1 VLAHKQTV
9 LLCQNQFLKS
19 AHDLLGALECVL
31 IDYAL
36 SVLYGAVFANVPSLC
51 KNSTLRQFADAQFV
65 NFWSLYSCCDMR
77 SPPLFTADP

>member
-9 LLCQNQFLKS
+9 FLCQNQFVKS

-36 SVLYGAVFANVPSLC
+36 SVLYEAVFANVPSLC
-51 KNSTLRQFADAQFV
+51 KSCTLRQFANAQFV
-65 NFWSLYSCCDMR
+65 NFWSVYSCCYMR
-77 SPPLFTADP
+77 FPPLFTADP